1 MRKDEFTRR
10 LHDEMAAVHVSGQL
24 RQHTLLAM
32 DGKEQKPVMKRKIPA
47 AVVFALLVVAMC
59 TVALAAAGKWG
70 ILDFV
75 GRYATIP
82 EDAMSYM
89 ENDVAEFENE
99 VVNVNI
105 RELYYDGRTLRFMAD
120 VTPKDETA
128 LLVGTDCM
136 LSDNW
141 QNLFRPLGG
150 EWDEEDE
157 RTIRDVLKEKEYETA
172 LNTNVWIVEESVG
185 RVVAGSMDY
194 TLVED
199 GTLTIFRQIEFEND
213 LDERDITI
221 NVSTAPYTDPLNSE
235 KTDYGRYAHA
245 KHSLHLI
252 AAQFET
258 DEPARAGTIPNAYI
272 CTDPVVY
279 ESIGVRIDRLL
290 IEVKP
295 QEIYATID
303 YTVIDEEKYAAT
315 DHGLW
320 FEFIDPLSTAEA
332 YHNQRLEGGLSGG
345 GGTQW
350 LNEEQT
356 RFRQK
361 ETLAR
366 HELHDTYTVRGFS
379 AWEKNRYDT
388 HTLTMRPATA
398 EDMEAK

>member
-82 EDAMSYM
+82 EDAMNYM
-89 ENDVAEFENE
+89 ESDVASFENE

-245 KHSLHLI
+245 KHALYLM
-252 AAQFET
+252 AAQLNAS
-258 DEPARAGTIPNAYI
+258 EPVEAGVNI
-272 CTDPVVY
+272 
-279 ESIGVRIDRLL
+279 
-290 IEVKP
+290 
-295 QEIYATID
+295 
-303 YTVIDEEKYAAT
+303 
-315 DHGLW
+315 
-320 FEFIDPLSTAEA
+320 
-332 YHNQRLEGGLSGG
+332 
-345 GGTQW
+345 
-350 LNEEQT
+350 
-356 RFRQK
+356 
-361 ETLAR
+361 
-366 HELHDTYTVRGFS
+366 
-379 AWEKNRYDT
+379 
-388 HTLTMRPATA
+388 LTMSS
-398 EDMEAK
+398 

>member
-1 MRKDEFTRR
+1 MRKEEFAQR
-10 LHDEMAAVHVSGQL
+10 LHEDMAAVRVDGEL
-24 RQHTLLAM
+24 RRRMLLAAS
-32 DGKEQKPVMKRKIPA
+32 GKEQGLIMKRKISA
-47 AVVFALLVVAMC
+47 AMVFALLVVAMC
-59 TVALAAAGKWG
+59 AVALAAGKWG

-75 GRYATIP
+75 GRYASIP

-89 ENDVAEFENE
+89 ESDVAKFENE
-99 VVNVNI
+99 VVDVNI

-120 VTPKDETA
+120 VTPKDEKA

-172 LNTNVWIVEESVG
+172 LNTNVWIVEESAG

-245 KHSLHLI
+245 KHALHLM
-252 AAQFET
+252 AAQLNAS
-258 DEPARAGTIPNAYI
+258 EPVEAGAIPNAYV

-279 ESIGVRIDRLL
+279 EDIGVRIDRLL

-303 YTVIDEEKYAAT
+303 YTVIDEEKYAGT

-320 FEFIDPLSTAEA
+320 FEFIDPKSTAQA
-332 YHNQRLEGGLSGG
+332 YHEQRLEGGLSGG

-379 AWEKNRYDT
+379 AWEKNRYDMN
-388 HTLTMRPATA
+388 TLTMRPATA
-398 EDMEAK
+398 EDMEAE